1 MTRFQPDRR
10 ELLAGAF
17 ATGAL
22 TLGGTSLA
30 HARTANDRKL
40 VVVILRGAMDGL
52 AALIPAA
59 EPRYRD
65 LRQDLAISGG
75 FDVGEG
81 FRLHPRLTNLHRFWN
96 DRELVLLP
104 ATATGYR
111 ERSHFDGQDYLEA
124 GSQVIRDGW
133 LNRALQVSA
142 NRPTSVGIGQT
153 VPLILR
159 GDAATTSWSPGIL
172 PDPSDGTIERLMDLY
187 AGDSRLA
194 ETLAM
199 AVETDAIADGML
211 MNDMGTGGGG
221 PGQAYL
227 QTARA
232 AANLL
237 AAPDGPGLAVISLD
251 GWDTHVRQGSDDGQ
265 LANRLGALDAALAIL
280 RDGLQAQWSDTA
292 VLVLTEFGR
301 TVRANG
307 SGGTDHGT
315 AGTAFL
321 LGGAVRGGRL
331 IGDWPGLDTLHED
344 RDLVP
349 ANRTENLCRTVLA
362 EHWGLD
368 RRALDQRVFPG
379 LGSSGFRGL
388 IG

>member
-1 MTRFQPDRR
+1 MTRFRPDRR
-10 ELLAGAF
+10 ELLAGAL

-30 HARTANDRKL
+30 HARTTTDRKL
-40 VVVILRGAMDGL
+40 VVIILRGAMDGL

-59 EPRYRD
+59 EPRYRE
-65 LRQDLAISGG
+65 LRRELAISGG
-75 FDVGEG
+75 FDVGQG
-81 FRLHPRLTNLHRFWN
+81 FRLHPRLANLHQSWSAS
-96 DRELVLLP
+96 ELVLLP

-124 GSQVIRDGW
+124 GGPVIRDGW
-133 LNRALQVSA
+133 LNRALQVSTDGPA
-142 NRPTSVGIGQT
+142 AVGIGQT

-159 GDAATTSWSPGIL
+159 GEAATTSWSPGIL
-172 PDPSDGTIERLMDLY
+172 PDPSDGTIGRLMDLY
-187 AGDSRLA
+187 AGDPRLA

-199 AVETDAIADGML
+199 AVETDAIAGEMSMTGMA
-211 MNDMGTGGGG
+211 GGG
-221 PGQAYL
+221 PGHAYL

-237 AAPDGPGLAVISLD
+237 SAPDGPGLAVISLD

-265 LANRLGALDAALAIL
+265 LANRLGALDEALGIL
-280 RDGLQAQWSDTA
+280 RDGLQAHWSSTA
-292 VLVLTEFGR
+292 VLVMTEFGR

-321 LGGAVRGGRL
+321 LGGAVRGGRI

-344 RDLVP
+344 RDLIP
-349 ANRTENLCRTVLA
+349 ANRTEDLCRTVLA
-362 EHWGLD
+362 EHWGIGRSDLD
-368 RRALDQRVFPG
+368 RRVFPD
-379 LGSSGFRGL
+379 LGSGGFSGL

>member
-1 MTRFQPDRR
+1 MTRFPLHRR
-10 ELLAGAF
+10 ALMTGAL

-22 TLGGTSLA
+22 ALGGPGIA
-30 HARTANDRKL
+30 HARTASDRKL

-52 AALIPAA
+52 AALIPAGEA
-59 EPRYRD
+59 RYRE
-65 LRQDLAISGG
+65 LRRDLAISGG
-75 FDVGEG
+75 FDVGQG
-81 FRLHPRLTNLHRFWN
+81 FRLHPRLTNLYRAWGDN
-96 DRELVLLP
+96 ELVLLP

-124 GSQVIRDGW
+124 GTAVIRDGW
-133 LNRALQVSA
+133 LNRALQLTRPNPSA
-142 NRPTSVGIGQT
+142 VGIGQT

-159 GDAATTSWSPGIL
+159 GNAAATSWSPGVL
-172 PDPSDGTIERLMDLY
+172 PDPSDDTISRLIDLY
-187 AGDSRLA
+187 AGDPRLA

-199 AVETDAIADGML
+199 AVETDAIAGGMS
-211 MNDMGTGGGG
+211 MAGMGGGSG
-221 PGQAYL
+221 PGQAYV

-237 AAPDGPGLAVISLD
+237 AAPDGPGLAVMSLD
-251 GWDTHVRQGSDDGQ
+251 GWDTHVRQGSDEGQ
-265 LANRLGALDAALAIL
+265 LANRLGALDEALGIL
-280 RDGLQAQWSDTA
+280 RDGLAAHWPRTA
-292 VLVLTEFGR
+292 VLMVTEFGR

-331 IGDWPGLDTLHED
+331 IGDWPGLGTLHED
-344 RDLVP
+344 RDLIP
-349 ANRTENLCRTVLA
+349 ANRTEDLFRTVLA
-362 EHWGLD
+362 EHWGLARSDLD
-368 RRALDQRVFPG
+368 RHVFPDQPG
-379 LGSSGFRGL
+379 AGFEGL

>member
-1 MTRFQPDRR
+1 MTRFRPDRR
-10 ELLAGAF
+10 ELLAGAL

-30 HARTANDRKL
+30 HARTATDRKL

-59 EPRYRD
+59 EPRYRE
-65 LRQDLAISGG
+65 LRRDLAISGG
-75 FDVGEG
+75 FDVGQG
-81 FRLHPRLTNLHRFWN
+81 FRLHPRLANLHRAWSAS
-96 DRELVLLP
+96 ELVLLP
-104 ATATGYR
+104 ATATAYR

-124 GSQVIRDGW
+124 GSPLVRDGW
-133 LNRALQVSA
+133 LNRALQISSP
-142 NRPTSVGIGQT
+142 RPAAVGIGQT

-159 GDAATTSWSPGIL
+159 GDAAATSWSPGIL
-172 PDPSDGTIERLMDLY
+172 PDPSDGTIGRLMDLY
-187 AGDSRLA
+187 AGDPRLA

-199 AVETDAIADGML
+199 AVETDAIAGEMSMTGMAA
-211 MNDMGTGGGG
+211 GG

-237 AAPDGPGLAVISLD
+237 TAPDGPGLAVISLD

-265 LANRLGALDAALAIL
+265 LANRLGALDEALGIL
-280 RDGLQAQWSDTA
+280 RDELRTDWSNTA

-321 LGGAVRGGRL
+321 LGGAVRGGRI
-331 IGDWPGLDTLHED
+331 IGDWPGLDILHED
-344 RDLVP
+344 RDLIP
-349 ANRTENLCRTVLA
+349 ANRTEDLCRTVLA

-368 RRALDQRVFPG
+368 RSALDQRVFPD
-379 LGSSGFRGL
+379 LGGGGFSGL